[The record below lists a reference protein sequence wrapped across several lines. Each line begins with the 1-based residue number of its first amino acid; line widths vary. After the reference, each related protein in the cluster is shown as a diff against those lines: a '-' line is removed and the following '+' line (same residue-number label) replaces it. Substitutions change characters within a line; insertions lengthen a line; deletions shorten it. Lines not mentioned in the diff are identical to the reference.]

1 MDSLLNGKTVSRI
14 VQSQFQTVIHVR
26 VSASVPYQYSI
37 VRYSAIVDKEIKHQM
52 SEGSTDD
59 KLIQEFALMT
69 LSSFKYQAVN
79 SDTSLI
85 LSLNHSE
92 SAMRVHGVKHLAKML
107 DNEVNFSMLIVY
119 TCQPTVNRSYVFGNY
134 KS

>member
-1 MDSLLNGKTVSRI
+1 
-14 VQSQFQTVIHVR
+14 
-26 VSASVPYQYSI
+26 
-37 VRYSAIVDKEIKHQM
+37 M
-52 SEGSTDD
+52 SEGSADD

-69 LSSFKYQAVN
+69 LSSFKYQAVD

-107 DNEVNFSMLIVY
+107 DTEVHLWWL
-119 TCQPTVNRSYVFGNY
+119 Y
-134 KS
+134 KSFALQTVIGKIC